1 METRARQVQV
11 IIEDDINYGLFKLLE
26 ANPDI
31 RQRDVA
37 KRLGVSLG
45 KVNYCLRSLV
55 TKGWIKAVNFKNSN
69 NKMAYTYFLTPE
81 GIEAKAA
88 VTRRFLHRKMKEYE
102 ALRDEI
108 ERTHN

>member
-1 METRARQVQV
+1 MIGDE
-11 IIEDDINYGLFKLLE
+11 ISYGLFKLLE

-31 RQRDVA
+31 RQREVA
-37 KRLGVSLG
+37 KHLGVSLG

-55 TKGWIKAVNFKNSN
+55 AKGWIKTVNFKNCN
-69 NKMAYTYFLTPE
+69 NKMAYAYLLTPR

-88 VTRRFLHRKMKEYE
+88 VTRRFLQRKMEEYE

-108 ERTHN
+108 ERAHE